1 MEIYNHPDFLA
12 ILLVL
17 GLPITAVILYYASVI
32 HKNRKD
38 NELKKLI
45 IEKNIDA
52 ETARLLIGPP
62 EKNEGDK
69 SKYDFKTLRR
79 ASILLGAGV
88 GALVCKIISIS
99 TGGVYFWLMV
109 AFCIGLGLLSA
120 FITEAFLNRESAS
133 SDK

>member
-32 HKNRKD
+32 HKNRKE

-45 IEKNIDA
+45 IEKQINA
-52 ETARLLIGPP
+52 ETARLLISVPNKP
-62 EKNEGDK
+62 DGDE
-69 SKYDFKTLRR
+69 SRYDFKTLRR
-79 ASILLGAGV
+79 ASVLLGAGA

-120 FITEAFLNRESAS
+120 FITEALLKKKSAS
-133 SDK
+133 SDR